1 MIRRPPRS
9 TLFPYTTLFRSPP
22 HAAVQLLGPSGV
34 CGAVRFHGERP
45 ADRAS
50 NSRPAVRRGHRAAR
64 CRCLPATHR
73 LAHPPPAE
81 RVSAAGLSEDSMSEA
96 NVDRRLAAL
105 ESQLSRLEQLLVTVN
120 EKLDRTAPNLE
131 EARRGIQAWV
141 TEYVSL
147 RLQPLVPET
156 CEHPQ
161 READTIL
168 AGGPG
173 LPGTRIRCTEE
184 VIHRAWRI
192 PRPLARD

>member
-1 MIRRPPRS
+1 
-9 TLFPYTTLFRSPP
+9 
-22 HAAVQLLGPSGV
+22 
-34 CGAVRFHGERP
+34 
-45 ADRAS
+45 
-50 NSRPAVRRGHRAAR
+50 
-64 CRCLPATHR
+64 
-73 LAHPPPAE
+73 
-81 RVSAAGLSEDSMSEA
+81 MSEA

-147 RLQPLVPET
+147 RLQQLVPET
-156 CEHPQ
+156 CEHPE

-168 AGGPG
+168 AEGPV

-184 VIHRAWRI
+184 VIHRLGRI
-192 PRPLARD
+192 PIPFVRQMVAQKVAETARAESVGLVDVPFFERAATF